1 MARSENGFEAGMGTK
16 GLLTVED
23 LETTPKPLEGG
34 GYELDEGELVYVS
47 PNGLEQWQ
55 ITHRCYSLL
64 KTFVDAHKLGLVT
77 ADTWFAIL
85 PRGVRAPDVAF
96 VPADRLVGVDPKHAL
111 KAVPALVVEVL
122 GSSDLKA
129 ARRIALRSSARLA
142 GTARDMTRR
151 IRQYFEAGVRVVL
164 VVDPDEREVDV
175 DGQDGLLRTLTVRDT
190 FEAPKILPGMSL
202 AIARLFEG

>member
-1 MARSENGFEAGMGTK
+1 METK
-16 GLLTVED
+16 AVLTVED

-34 GYELDEGELVYVS
+34 GYELDDGELVYVS
-47 PNGLEQWQ
+47 PNSLEQWE
-55 ITHRCYSLL
+55 IIHRCYTLL
-64 KTFVDAHKLGLVT
+64 KNFVDADSLGLVT
-77 ADTWFAIL
+77 ADTWFEIL

-96 VPADRLVGVDPKHAL
+96 VPVARLAGINPKHAL
-111 KAVPALVVEVL
+111 KAIPALVIEVL
-122 GSSDLKA
+122 GSSDPKT

-175 DGQDGLLRTLTVRDT
+175 YVPDEPLRTLTARDT
-190 FEAPKILPGMSL
+190 FEAPDIMPGFTLP
-202 AIARLFEG
+202 IVRLFE